1 MISHTLT
8 QKTSHEQLA
17 AIYGAMAHPVRLEI
31 LDILAHGEACVC
43 HLTAALEQRQPYVS
57 QQLSVLR
64 KAGLV
69 VARRDGS
76 MVFYRISDPHVLA
89 ILSIGK
95 ELVSPASAAEERMHA
110 SRAREIPGCPCP
122 SCQKRKGRSK

>member
-1 MISHTLT
+1 
-8 QKTSHEQLA
+8 
-17 AIYGAMAHPVRLEI
+17 
-31 LDILAHGEACVC
+31 VC